1 MSFSFNTSRVVP
13 VGAIEAQPADNK
25 GAIVQQFPAQPSGS
39 GEVVD
44 SLLLLADGG
53 ALTVEIGVWDTTG
66 ETDQWIVVAA
76 KSLAD
81 GVPLVIPFP
90 YTGERGVQVYCRATV
105 APAANVTLRMKQISG
120 GAAPIEVS
128 LAGMATEAKQT
139 ELNTYVAP
147 GTWVPASCIPP
158 GDSAVLSASP
168 CVVRSVIAS
177 NRTGDTVYMMLFDA
191 ASVPADS
198 TAPRLPFIVIPA
210 ESTVQ
215 VELGGMTCANG
226 LCWSTTT
233 TFGVKTIGSTSP
245 IVVSAELI

>member
-1 MSFSFNTSRVVP
+1 MGNLVDFLALANAAFGRYASTPMTARSHADENAVAVLKAGANDGLVVEFAS
-13 VGAIEAQPADNK
+13 GSEAPL
-25 GAIVQQFPAQPSGS
+25 PSG
-39 GEVVD
+39 
-44 SLLLLADGG
+44 A
-53 ALTVEIGVWDTTG
+53 
-66 ETDQWIVVAA
+66 
-76 KSLAD
+76 
-81 GVPLVIPFP
+81 
-90 YTGERGVQVYCRATV
+90 
-105 APAANVTLRMKQISG
+105 
-120 GAAPIEVS
+120 
-128 LAGMATEAKQT
+128 ATEAKQT

-177 NRTGDTVYMMLFDA
+177 NRTGDTVYMMLFDT

>member
-128 LAGMATEAKQT
+128 LAGMATEAKQDANIDAIEALQSAT
-139 ELNTYVAP
+139 VYKYYAAFAADTDLVTDGGGLCRRIIV
-147 GTWVPASCIPP
+147 GTSGTLVITKNDDTDETLPAEICTD
-158 GDSAVLSASP
+158 GAVLDIRAKA
-168 CVVRSVIAS
+168 IK
-177 NRTGDTVYMMLFDA
+177 NT
-191 ASVPADS
+191 S
-198 TAPRLPFIVIPA
+198 TATKVLV
-210 ESTVQ
+210 
-215 VELGGMTCANG
+215 M
-226 LCWSTTT
+226 W
-233 TFGVKTIGSTSP
+233 
-245 IVVSAELI
+245 